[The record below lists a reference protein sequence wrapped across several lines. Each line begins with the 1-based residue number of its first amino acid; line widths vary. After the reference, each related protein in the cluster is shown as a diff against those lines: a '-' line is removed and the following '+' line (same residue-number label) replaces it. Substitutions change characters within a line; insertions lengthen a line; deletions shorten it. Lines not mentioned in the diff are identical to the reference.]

1 MSLLLDIFGFL
12 SVILRGLILIAQ
24 SFTYGGLAFLLLLLR
39 PLESH
44 LAIEGGEIGRRCRT
58 FLRISAF
65 AFAAFTLCAF
75 ALNAAALVGTLQ
87 LSWSEAASA
96 DFARADLVIFACALL
111 IGFLVRGAWSGLRC
125 ALLVGLAALALAAQL
140 SLTHAASRLDLRW
153 PFLVSDGFHMLGA
166 AVWIGGLP
174 YFLIALNRCYKADNW
189 RLIGRRYSLMS
200 MASVTAI
207 AAGGIAMAIGYI
219 GSAEAIY
226 GTAYGIMVSTKV
238 LLFMMLLAL
247 GGANYFTVEGLR
259 RDPSV
264 PITRLKRFAEVEIGL
279 GLTVLFAA
287 ASLTSLP
294 PGVDLTQDRA
304 SWHDIVERLT
314 PRFPIRLTSPDHD
327 KLTISQLQAKIAA
340 ADVDRATAPRAYVP
354 GEGIILPRNAEDIA
368 WSEYNH
374 HWAGIF
380 VLLIGILALIEH
392 FPWGRWAKHWPLIF
406 LGMAAFLFFRADEQA
421 WPLGPLGFFESM
433 RDPDVAQH
441 RIFVV
446 LIVLFALF
454 EWRVRVSG
462 NKESRAALVF
472 PLVSAAGGAML
483 LAHSH
488 AIANIKDELLIEMS
502 HVPLALCGITAG
514 WARWLEL
521 RLDGRP
527 SRIAS
532 WVWPIAFMLV
542 GLVLLEYREA

>member
-1 MSLLLDIFGFL
+1 LFLLLDIFGFL

-24 SFTYGGLAFLLLLLR
+24 SFTLGGLMFLLLLLR

-44 LAIEGGEIGRRCRT
+44 LSDEDAEIGWRCRT
-58 FLRISAF
+58 LLQITAF

-75 ALNAAALVGTLQ
+75 ALNAAALAGTLQ
-87 LSWSEAASA
+87 LSWNEVASA
-96 DFARADLVIFACALL
+96 DFARADFIIFVCALL
-111 IGFLVRGAWSGLRC
+111 IGFLARGAWSSLRC
-125 ALLVGLAALALAAQL
+125 VMIIGLAALALGAQL
-140 SLTHAASRLDLRW
+140 SLTHAESRLGVRW
-153 PFLVSDGFHMLGA
+153 PYLLSDAFHMLGA
-166 AVWIGGLP
+166 AIWIGGLP
-174 YFLIALNRCYKADNW
+174 YFLIALNQCHKAANW

-207 AAGGIAMAIGYI
+207 AVGGIVMAIGYI
-219 GSAEAIY
+219 SSVEAIY

-238 LLFMMLLAL
+238 LLFLMLLAL

-259 RDPSV
+259 RDLAV
-264 PITRLKRFAEVEIGL
+264 PIIRLKRFAEVEIGI
-279 GLTVLFAA
+279 GLTVLLAA

-314 PRFPIRLTSPDHD
+314 PQFPIRLTSPDHD
-327 KLTISQLQAKIAA
+327 RLTISILQAKIT
-340 ADVDRATAPRAYVP
+340 ADDAGRTTAPQAYVP
-354 GEGIILPRNAEDIA
+354 GEGTILPRNAEDIT

-380 VLLIGILALIEH
+380 VLLIGTLALMEH
-392 FPWGRWAKHWPLIF
+392 FPWGRWARHWPLIF

-433 RDPDVAQH
+433 RDPDVVQH

-446 LIVLFALF
+446 LIILFAVF
-454 EWRVRVSG
+454 EWRVRIAG
-462 NKESRAALVF
+462 DKHSRAALVF

-488 AIANIKDELLIEMS
+488 AIANIKDELLIEIS

-521 RLDGRP
+521 RLDGKP
-527 SRIAS
+527 SRIAA
-532 WVWPIAFMLV
+532 WVWPVAFVLV
-542 GLVLLEYREA
+542 GLILLDYREA